1 MSDSNKD
8 NEHDIENILNQFSE
22 QDIIRNLLFE
32 SLKREK
38 ELKRLLNEQLIIN
51 DKLKIELEIEKR
63 KTSIKV
69 ESSSDE
75 SEKSY
80 ENRQKIE
87 EAHPS
92 EEDLKDT
99 FGTNS
104 GLLMQYKY
112 DDLRESYTRCVK
124 KLNKKNKQLKKIL
137 QDAEYQRFL
146 NIQLKSDNE
155 NLHEKIKKICHRY
168 FMLMDRRC
176 EEVRNLKLYTL
187 IAKY

>member
-8 NEHDIENILNQFSE
+8 NEHDIENVLNQFSD

-38 ELKRLLNEQLIIN
+38 ELKRLLNEQVIIN

-63 KTSIKV
+63 KTSIKGKFGILKNSLRIQTILNYLTV

-80 ENRQKIE
+80 ENRKKIE

-112 DDLRESYTRCVK
+112 CSVVFIILIFSISRLNLQLLRD
-124 KLNKKNKQLKKIL
+124 KL
-137 QDAEYQRFL
+137 
-146 NIQLKSDNE
+146 
-155 NLHEKIKKICHRY
+155 
-168 FMLMDRRC
+168 
-176 EEVRNLKLYTL
+176 
-187 IAKY
+187 